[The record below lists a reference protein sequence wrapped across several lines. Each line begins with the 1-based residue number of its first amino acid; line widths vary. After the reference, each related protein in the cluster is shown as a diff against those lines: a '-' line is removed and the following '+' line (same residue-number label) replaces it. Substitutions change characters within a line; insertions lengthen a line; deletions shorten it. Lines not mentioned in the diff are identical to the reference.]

1 MSKERF
7 KVVPAVYLIVK
18 NDNKILLSLRE
29 NTGYMDGHYSL
40 VAGHL
45 DGNEPARFACI
56 REANEEAG
64 MNLKM
69 NDLKPS
75 CIMHRLTPER
85 ECIDIFFIIENYNG
99 NLKNMEPNKCGGLEY
114 FDVDNLPNNLIDY
127 VKVGIENSLSGKF
140 YCEYGFE
147 QNYNL

>member
-1 MSKERF
+1 MPKERF

-29 NTGYMDGHYSL
+29 NTGYMDGYYSL

-56 REANEEAG
+56 REASEEAG

-69 NDLKPS
+69 NDLKPG

-85 ECIDIFFIIENYNG
+85 ECIDIFFIVEDYDG
-99 NLKNMEPNKCGGLEY
+99 NLENMEPNKCGGLKY
-114 FDVDNLPNNLIDY
+114 FDADNLPHNLIDY
-127 VKVGIENSLSGKF
+127 IKVGIENSLNGKF